1 MVESTKAGHQDTDM
15 FRDINF
21 LEDNDKGAS
30 STRDLSIK
38 LVPDCN
44 IRRTHFSVEHV
55 QTNTHTSTPRRGAAD
70 VDPVRV
76 SAKRIIPVFDKL
88 RGSRAFK

>member
-1 MVESTKAGHQDTDM
+1 MEIKTQVAAALIIFVNNHKGVRAPLKTVALNS
-15 FRDINF
+15 F
-21 LEDNDKGAS
+21 LAAIS
-30 STRDLSIK
+30 
-38 LVPDCN
+38 VV
-44 IRRTHFSVEHV
+44 HFSDKHMRKL
-55 QTNTHTSTPRRGAAD
+55 THTHTYTHVSCG